1 MKCPSCGARMKEGH
15 LYCEKCGR
23 EIQMVPDFEPE
34 IENSI
39 RETLSSV
46 GEEIEGEKGSAKD
59 AEAQSTKGSS
69 EGSQERKRLLV
80 TWIAVFSAVTVLTLL
95 GGFFFYHRYSYDYHV
110 KQARKYAKDGS
121 YEKAIDY
128 LERAQELDRNGVD
141 AVFLEADYYLELKEE
156 DQALFLLLNMIERK
170 QLTYDQLEKAYE
182 RIVSIYDS
190 QGKYEE
196 ISRLLK
202 ACTEEEIQ
210 NHFQN
215 YMALEPKLDYP
226 SGDYDRV
233 LMLKLSANTTG
244 KIYYTFDGSD
254 PDEHSLIY
262 TAPLFLETG
271 EYQISAVFV
280 NDYGIKSPVVRGWYV
295 IHVAVPKA
303 PEVPV
308 KSGDYH
314 EITMIEVNSDEEG
327 EIHYTSDGS
336 DPSRDSPLYTS
347 PIQMPL
353 GRSNF
358 KFAVI
363 SEEGVSSEVVSRS
376 FDFTLDTQITVERA
390 ARNVIQAL
398 YDRKV
403 LSDLHG
409 HSPEIE
415 GKYVFAYDTIVE
427 IPDLGY
433 YYILDEFVEDGSG
446 TRTKTGR
453 LYAVEVY
460 TGAPNRLIYHENGEM
475 GLISLTDT
483 KS

>member
-1 MKCPSCGARMKEGH
+1 M
-15 LYCEKCGR
+15 
-23 EIQMVPDFEPE
+23 
-34 IENSI
+34 
-39 RETLSSV
+39 
-46 GEEIEGEKGSAKD
+46 
-59 AEAQSTKGSS
+59 
-69 EGSQERKRLLV
+69 
-80 TWIAVFSAVTVLTLL
+80 
-95 GGFFFYHRYSYDYHV
+95 
-110 KQARKYAKDGS
+110 
-121 YEKAIDY
+121 
-128 LERAQELDRNGVD
+128 
-141 AVFLEADYYLELKEE
+141 
-156 DQALFLLLNMIERK
+156 
-170 QLTYDQLEKAYE
+170 
-182 RIVSIYDS
+182 
-190 QGKYEE
+190 
-196 ISRLLK
+196 
-202 ACTEEEIQ
+202 
-210 NHFQN
+210 
-215 YMALEPKLDYP
+215 
-226 SGDYDRV
+226 
-233 LMLKLSANTTG
+233 
-244 KIYYTFDGSD
+244 
-254 PDEHSLIY
+254 
-262 TAPLFLETG
+262 
-271 EYQISAVFV
+271 
-280 NDYGIKSPVVRGWYV
+280 
-295 IHVAVPKA
+295 
-303 PEVPV
+303 

-403 LSDLHG
+403 LSDLYG